1 MRTVNLKKTENAAEG
16 NMQNLVKSSINSHL
30 RMHAKMILSA
40 LLIFASLQVFAQDSN
55 SEPTSAPAKKHK
67 FWIGPKFGLDMS
79 PVTFN
84 FNDIKSQLNMNYQ
97 AGLLFQYGRT
107 IYIQPEVYYASYKI
121 SAENAETSSSVNFIK
136 VPAML
141 GLRFLNLGL
150 FSLHVMG
157 GPAFSFQLKDND
169 AFSGNNTFAW
179 QIGAGVDVLGFITTD
194 VRYTLREGVSIADQ
208 VSQFDKETSTLNVT
222 VGLKLR

>member
-1 MRTVNLKKTENAAEG
+1 MKTVKNTDNSARNH
-16 NMQNLVKSSINSHL
+16 NMQSLFKSFNNCHL
-30 RMHAKMILSA
+30 RMKTGMILSA
-40 LLIFASLQVFAQDSN
+40 FLIFASLQAFAQDSN
-55 SEPTSAPAKKHK
+55 RESTSAPAKKHK
-67 FWIGPKFGLDMS
+67 FWIGPKFGFDMS
-79 PVTFN
+79 PVTFK
-84 FNDIKSQLNMNYQ
+84 FNDIKNQLNMNYQ
-97 AGLLFQYGRT
+97 AGILLQYGRT
-107 IYIQPEVYYASYKI
+107 IYIQPEVYYSSYKI
-121 SAENAETSSSVNFIK
+121 TAENSETSSSVNFIK

-169 AFSGNNTFAW
+169 AFSGNNTFSW
-179 QIGAGVDVLGFITTD
+179 QVGAGVDLLGFITTD

-222 VGLKLR
+222 VGLKIR

>member
-1 MRTVNLKKTENAAEG
+1 MKTG
-16 NMQNLVKSSINSHL
+16 
-30 RMHAKMILSA
+30 MILSVF
-40 LLIFASLQVFAQDSN
+40 LLFVSLQVFAQDSS
-55 SEPTSAPAKKHK
+55 SESKSAPAKKHK

-107 IYIQPEVYYASYKI
+107 IYIQPEVYYSSYKI
-121 SAENAETSSSVNFIK
+121 TTENSEASSSVNFIK

-169 AFSGNNTFAW
+169 AFSGNNTFSW
-179 QIGAGVDVLGFITTD
+179 QVGAGVDVLGFITTD